1 MIKCESNIL
10 FTNEYGTNSLSIL
23 CRPDNPDGDK
33 VIRYLHLQILFFTY
47 HMLTVCFVYQK
58 FHFIIRSARVS
69 VGKRMN
75 LYHETYLFF
84 SIPKDIAQLNLTV
97 EKAPRQDIMFMK
109 KVRFVTYIIYCLLIK
124 GQTFKFLLKNKEN
137 LWKVKL

>member
-1 MIKCESNIL
+1 MIKCESNVL

-33 VIRYLHLQILFFTY
+33 VIRYIQIQILFFTY
-47 HMLTVCFVYQK
+47 HMLTVCFMYHK
-58 FHFIIRSARVS
+58 FYFMIRSARPS
-69 VGKRMN
+69 VRKRLYLN
-75 LYHETYLFF
+75 LQSYLFF

-109 KVRFVTYIIYCLLIK
+109 KVRFTTCIICYKRINAKLLV
-124 GQTFKFLLKNKEN
+124 FLLKNKQ
-137 LWKVKL
+137 KL